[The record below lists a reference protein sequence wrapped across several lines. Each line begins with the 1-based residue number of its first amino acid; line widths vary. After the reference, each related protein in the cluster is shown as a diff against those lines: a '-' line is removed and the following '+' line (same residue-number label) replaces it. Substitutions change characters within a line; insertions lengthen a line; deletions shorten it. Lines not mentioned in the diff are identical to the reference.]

1 MSYGTPLCLPSLRDG
16 LPRQCTVPWPTDW
29 FEWARMKGG
38 SMLWTE
44 DWMPDSASHRW
55 SYYSA
60 RMRSAIALS
69 NHSEGMSFSGYIV
82 TRSSGG
88 QEGGLLQRPLTMVGS
103 GAKAVRY
110 CTRQDIAES
119 RL

>member
-1 MSYGTPLCLPSLRDG
+1 
-16 LPRQCTVPWPTDW
+16 
-29 FEWARMKGG
+29 MKGG

-69 NHSEGMSFSGYIV
+69 NYSEGMSFSGYIV

-88 QEGGLLQRPLTMVGS
+88 QEGGLLQRPLTMVTFWTEIPDDFRRF
-103 GAKAVRY
+103 VDEVWRF
-110 CTRQDIAES
+110 
-119 RL
+119 

>member
-1 MSYGTPLCLPSLRDG
+1 MIHRVFFTG
-16 LPRQCTVPWPTDW
+16 

-38 SMLWTE
+38 SALWTE

-69 NHSEGMSFSGYIV
+69 NHSDEMIFSGYIV
-82 TRSSGG
+82 TRSSGQ

-110 CTRQDIAES
+110 YNFGPECKKLLDNNSEWWT
-119 RL
+119 

>member
-1 MSYGTPLCLPSLRDG
+1 
-16 LPRQCTVPWPTDW
+16 
-29 FEWARMKGG
+29 MKGG

-69 NHSEGMSFSGYIV
+69 NYSEGMSFSGYIV